1 MSDGKQ
7 IFCQILPQG
16 SIINVLKGVN
26 DMNND
31 LISIAKLNELF
42 SKKIDEERK
51 TKLLWILAIVGA
63 VTAVVVAAHYIYKF
77 FAPDYMDD
85 FEDEFEDEFEDDF
98 FDDEDDEYE
107 EED

>member
-7 IFCQILPQG
+7 ILCQILPQG

-63 VTAVVVAAHYIYKF
+63 VAAVVVAAHYIYKF

>member
-1 MSDGKQ
+1 MLDGKQ

-63 VTAVVVAAHYIYKF
+63 VAAVVVAAHYIYKF

>member
-63 VTAVVVAAHYIYKF
+63 VAAVVVAAHYIYKF

-98 FDDEDDEYE
+98 FDD
-107 EED
+107 

>member
-63 VTAVVVAAHYIYKF
+63 VAAVVVAAHYIYKF

-85 FEDEFEDEFEDDF
+85 FEDEFEDEFDDDF

>member
-63 VTAVVVAAHYIYKF
+63 VAAVVVAAHYIYKF

>member
-16 SIINVLKGVN
+16 SIINLLKGVN

-63 VTAVVVAAHYIYKF
+63 VAAVVIAAHYIYKF

>member
-1 MSDGKQ
+1 
-7 IFCQILPQG
+7 
-16 SIINVLKGVN
+16 
-26 DMNND
+26 MNND
-31 LISIAKLNELF
+31 LISITKLNELF

-63 VTAVVVAAHYIYKF
+63 VAAVVIAAHYIYKF

>member
-1 MSDGKQ
+1 
-7 IFCQILPQG
+7 
-16 SIINVLKGVN
+16 
-26 DMNND
+26 MNND
-31 LISIAKLNELF
+31 LISVAKLTELF

-51 TKLLWILAIVGA
+51 TKLLWILGA
-63 VTAVVVAAHYIYKF
+63 VAAVVVAAHYIYKF

-85 FEDEFEDEFEDDF
+85 FEDEFEDEFDDDF

>member
-42 SKKIDEERK
+42 SKKIDDERK

-63 VTAVVVAAHYIYKF
+63 VAAVVVAAHYIYKF

>member
-1 MSDGKQ
+1 
-7 IFCQILPQG
+7 
-16 SIINVLKGVN
+16 
-26 DMNND
+26 MNND
-31 LISIAKLNELF
+31 LISVAKLTELF

-51 TKLLWILAIVGA
+51 TKLLWILAIVG
-63 VTAVVVAAHYIYKF
+63 AVVVAAHYIYKF

-85 FEDEFEDEFEDDF
+85 FEDEFEDEFDDDF

>member
-7 IFCQILPQG
+7 IFCQILPQR

-63 VTAVVVAAHYIYKF
+63 VAAVVVAAHYIYKF

>member
-1 MSDGKQ
+1 MTYCTGETVDNY
-7 IFCQILPQG
+7 ILREG
-16 SIINVLKGVN
+16 SIIYVLEGVN

-63 VTAVVVAAHYIYKF
+63 VAAVVVAAHYILK
-77 FAPDYMDD
+77 MNLKTSSKMTSSMMRMMNTKRKTKTKH
-85 FEDEFEDEFEDDF
+85 
-98 FDDEDDEYE
+98 
-107 EED
+107 

>member
-63 VTAVVVAAHYIYKF
+63 VAAVVVAAHYIYKF

-98 FDDEDDEYE
+98 FDDEDDE
-107 EED
+107 

>member
-63 VTAVVVAAHYIYKF
+63 VAAVVVAAHYIYKF

-98 FDDEDDEYE
+98 FDDEDDEYCP
-107 EED
+107 